1 MVIILRSNVMTGT
14 VRNFCLFADF
24 VRSISKTSL
33 RSCSSSVNGTT
44 QISKDVPENP
54 DIINTHSGKRIRVRT
69 GVSEDLLSKEE
80 VDRKI
85 ILYHTVLGKGSDPL
99 NDEEI
104 EFCNWVRIEVLRKFE
119 QLGGIEEMQERIR
132 AKERAEGYV
141 YCLVKLGESL
151 NNDEA
156 DLIVDSVICH
166 HERPGGH
173 PLQNARLYTPLPI
186 FARNPANKL
195 KL

>member
-1 MVIILRSNVMTGT
+1 M
-14 VRNFCLFADF
+14 
-24 VRSISKTSL
+24 
-33 RSCSSSVNGTT
+33 
-44 QISKDVPENP
+44 
-54 DIINTHSGKRIRVRT
+54 RT

-141 YCLVKLGESL
+141 YCFVKMRGILD
-151 NNDEA
+151 NDES
-156 DLIVDSVICH
+156 DLIVDGVIRH
-166 HERPGGH
+166 RERPGGH
-173 PLQNARLYTPLPI
+173 PLQNARLNTPLPI
-186 FARNPANKL
+186 FARNPANKI
-195 KL
+195 KS